1 MKFVASAR
9 LWSLGA
15 ILLVVTLVVTAAL
28 TGTSRAGSVRTS
40 VDVQISPHVLTA
52 GERGLIMIK
61 FFNAGPSTVN
71 HVFATVT
78 QAVKH
83 PPGATTYEAL
93 PLPSSAFSDPSF
105 TPPITLPAGC
115 SVTPGSTSTF
125 LSCDIGQVPPGIT
138 RRIISFKAPSTLPTP
153 FFVHV
158 SASFDEGKNSGLVD
172 TVTGDDDFPFSIGS
186 GTDTKGQCSLLGS
199 TLTAGD
205 IVQQTALTYLPLPSA
220 FLPCTPVSAGVDTVR
235 KPNNVAHP
243 FPEVSFVDFL
253 DGAGLATVKIYFL
266 SPPKG
271 VTKKNLA
278 LYELAKFPIDL
289 TATDGGAAVPPCV
302 TASDGNLQIPVTSPQ
317 FISCIVSVDTLSGG
331 GLLATLLARGG
342 DDGGWGGIG

>member
-1 MKFVASAR
+1 MKFMASSRLRLFSAIVVA
-9 LWSLGA
+9 
-15 ILLVVTLVVTAAL
+15 VTLVVVATLTA
-28 TGTSRAGSVRTS
+28 TSRAGSVRTS

-52 GERGLIMIK
+52 GERGLITIK
-61 FFNAGPSTVN
+61 FVNSGPSTVN

-115 SVTPGSTSTF
+115 SVTPGNTSTV
-125 LSCDIGQVPPGIT
+125 LSCDIGQVPPGT
-138 RRIISFKAPSTLPTP
+138 RRRIISFKAPSTLTTP

-186 GTDTKGQCSLLGS
+186 GTDTKGQCTALGS

-205 IVQQTALTYLPLPSA
+205 TVQQTALTYQPLPPTL
-220 FLPCTPVSAGVDTVR
+220 LPCTPVSAGVDAVK
-235 KPNNVAHP
+235 KPIGVAHP
-243 FPEVSFVDFL
+243 YGEISFVDFL
-253 DGAGLATVKIYFL
+253 DGAGLATVNVNFL

-278 LYELAKFPIDL
+278 VYELARYPIDL
-289 TATDGGAAVPPCV
+289 TATNGGAPVPNCV
-302 TASDGNLQIPVTSPQ
+302 TVDGSPQIPSGSGFV
-317 FISCIVSVDTLSGG
+317 SCVVLVDTLPGG
-331 GLLATLLARGG
+331 GLFARLLAKGG
-342 DDGGWGGIG
+342 ADNGYGGAG